1 MGKGVNLTA
10 SSGKSPGVVELWAQ
24 LGGAGGTVESMD
36 WSVGNRSYT
45 EKLVE

>member
-24 LGGAGGTVESMD
+24 LGGAGGTVGSVD
-36 WSVGNRSYT
+36 LSVGNRSYT